1 MESVQ
6 ARYKIYAPCA
16 VIAEP
21 RCLAS
26 KPFEQNPAQAP
37 IPATTFRDVKTL
49 QKFVSAHASIHNHF
63 NLERHLIDRNCFKK
77 RRSAALAEWHQLAA

>member
-37 IPATTFRDVKTL
+37 IPATTPLIRADRPLVNIIWLLNYEPGPLGRGACVVVRDPECR
-49 QKFVSAHASIHNHF
+49 NH
-63 NLERHLIDRNCFKK
+63 RN
-77 RRSAALAEWHQLAA
+77 

>member
-6 ARYKIYAPCA
+6 ARYKIYGPCI

-26 KPFEQNPAQAP
+26 KPFEGNSVKAP
-37 IPATTFRDVKTL
+37 IPATTPLIRADRPLVNIIWLMNYEPGPLNRDP
-49 QKFVSAHASIHNHF
+49 
-63 NLERHLIDRNCFKK
+63 
-77 RRSAALAEWHQLAA
+77 